1 MKKNLNISLITQKR
15 EELGLN
21 QTELSEKVGVSKEA
35 VSQWLNGES
44 FPRPA
49 KLLKLSQVLNLSY
62 NDILQR
68 TDEFEPVIA
77 FRKVKSTKTTD
88 EHVKRAKEMGFV
100 LERLVEYLP
109 FETITK
115 PPILNNPQ
123 NDYNYIQQ
131 TVSILRDKLGISE
144 IKVSAKD
151 IIKSFEKFKTILIPV
166 LLGSK
171 KNHENA
177 LHIHLPKSFTNW
189 VYINLDTK
197 VFDFKFWLVHE
208 LGHVFTPTL
217 SGDEAEDFA
226 DNFAAAFLFPKE
238 ISEKTYFDLKDE
250 TRIRDR
256 INHIFNLAQRYV
268 ISPYT
273 IQKEVDKF
281 AIHTSQ
287 KKINLGESFPAQI
300 TNFQKKFQLVSEIWF
315 DKTKPEVD
323 EYLEVVEREFSTVFF
338 DTLRKYISNEKS
350 SPSFIRSIL
359 NIPIIDSKEIYQS
372 LLNGIQKDT
381 P

>member
-1 MKKNLNISLITQKR
+1 MKKNLNIPLIIQKS

-21 QTELSEKVGVSKEA
+21 QTQLGEKVGVSKEA
-35 VSQWLNGES
+35 VSQWLRGES
-44 FPRPA
+44 FPRPS
-49 KLLKLSQVLNLSY
+49 KLLRLSQILKLDYNEILNRS
-62 NDILQR
+62 
-68 TDEFEPVIA
+68 EEVEPVIA
-77 FRKVKSTKTTD
+77 FRKVQNTKTTND
-88 EHVKRAKEMGFV
+88 HIKRAKEMGFV
-100 LERLVEYLP
+100 LEKLVEYLP

-115 PPILNNPQ
+115 PPILNNPK

-131 TVSILRDKLGISE
+131 TVRILREKLGISE

-197 VFDFKFWLVHE
+197 LFDFKFWLVHE

-238 ISEKTYFDLKDE
+238 ISEKTYFDLKNE
-250 TRIRDR
+250 SKIKNRID
-256 INHIFNLAQRYV
+256 HIFNLAQRYV

-273 IQKEVDKF
+273 IQKEVNKF
-281 AIHTSQ
+281 AINTSQ
-287 KKINLGESFPAQI
+287 KEVNLGDSFPAQI
-300 TNFQKKFQLVSEIWF
+300 TNFQKKFPLVSEVWF
-315 DKTKPEVD
+315 DKTRPEVD

-338 DTLRKYISNEKS
+338 DTLRKYISHEKS